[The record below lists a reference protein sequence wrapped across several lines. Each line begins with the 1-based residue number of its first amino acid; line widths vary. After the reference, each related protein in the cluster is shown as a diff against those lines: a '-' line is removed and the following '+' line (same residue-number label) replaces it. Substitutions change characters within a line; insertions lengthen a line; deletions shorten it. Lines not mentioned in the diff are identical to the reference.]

1 MDLPTLDLS
10 LFTGGNASQ
19 RMQLASDLLN
29 SLSRH
34 GFVKLVNHGISDL
47 VVAQLF
53 EWSLWVSQN
62 RLFFQMKTEE
72 KLRIAHPPGPDPQ
85 RGFSSVG
92 AENSSKL
99 YRKGLL
105 KCQTT
110 EELSDARQHFDQG
123 AKNDLEH
130 PNKWPDETIL
140 PGFRNYMEDAFEKM
154 ERTSTNIMEALEMA
168 LNLPG
173 GAFMKKITHE
183 RNASEFRFNHYPAI
197 DIETI
202 KGGRVSRIWP
212 HFDLGV
218 ITLLFQDSVGGLE
231 FENRE
236 QRGNF
241 QRVECSAPSE
251 MVVNVSETLQRLTN
265 DRLPAGL
272 HRVNIPEDLK
282 DKETGMLPE
291 RYSIAYFCKADR
303 EASVGSLK
311 QFVAPGAAPKYQDIT
326 AIEYHQQRLL
336 SAY

>member
-1 MDLPTLDLS
+1 
-10 LFTGGNASQ
+10 
-19 RMQLASDLLN
+19 
-29 SLSRH
+29 
-34 GFVKLVNHGISDL
+34 
-47 VVAQLF
+47 
-53 EWSLWVSQN
+53 
-62 RLFFQMKTEE
+62 MK
-72 KLRIAHPPGPDPQ
+72 
-85 RGFSSVG
+85 
-92 AENSSKL
+92 
-99 YRKGLL
+99 
-105 KCQTT
+105 
-110 EELSDARQHFDQG
+110 QHFDQG